1 MLFRSEV
8 IGTRAREIGLCIAY
22 DSPLT
27 TVCDWPE
34 RYRGA
39 KGVEALRNLPT
50 VWRNTT
56 PISGAI
62 GESYC
67 VAREAFDGRVYLVVL
82 GVQEVPSVEIPLSFL
97 PKDGTWNAAL
107 YLDGP
112 KANEDATDLVESRQ
126 TVTRDGRLALKIA
139 REGGAVVIFDQKK

>member
-1 MLFRSEV
+1 M
-8 IGTRAREIGLCIAY
+8 
-22 DSPLT
+22 
-27 TVCDWPE
+27 
-34 RYRGA
+34 
-39 KGVEALRNLPT
+39 
-50 VWRNTT
+50 
-56 PISGAI
+56 
-62 GESYC
+62 
-67 VAREAFDGRVYLVVL
+67 AREAFDGRVYLVVL